1 MTKSSFLRYWSVAV
15 GSMDALTGFLLI
27 VAPASVLGLLKIE
40 TPSADA
46 LVYLSWIGVF
56 VMSVGLSYALALG
69 KHRGSGEAVWAFTSI
84 VRMLVA
90 AFLTAKVVGHSLESG
105 WILVAVSD
113 ATVAAVQIVIL
124 RKRWWREA
132 QR

>member
-1 MTKSSFLRYWSVAV
+1 M
-15 GSMDALTGFLLI
+15 
-27 VAPASVLGLLKIE
+27 LKIVP
-40 TPSADA
+40 PSADA
-46 LVYLSWIGVF
+46 MVYLSWIGVF

-69 KHRGSGEAVWAFTSI
+69 KHRGSGEAVWTFTAM

-90 AFLTAKVVGHSLESG
+90 VFLTARIVGHSLESG